1 MPGSHLEKNPNISEM
16 WQKLALSSSGPEG
29 SKGQALPLCIKRPR
43 SRQNSTITEGR
54 HRPVPSR
61 IIPIALS
68 FYAVVI
74 ARCAK
79 RAVAIQLDCFVASLI
94 AMTVYFHRA
103 IGIKS
108 LGGHP
113 QNDEMDAGSLPPFCR
128 PWSSSPNI
136 LASPAFGRNGAP
148 PSLESGFKH
157 SGDRVHG
164 LKSSEVDGSACS
176 ATSVLKVMDLKTA
189 LGLERG
195 SVG

>member
-1 MPGSHLEKNPNISEM
+1 MGRREAKGRRSRT
-16 WQKLALSSSGPEG
+16 AFSG
-29 SKGQALPLCIKRPR
+29 PR
-43 SRQNSTITEGR
+43 SRQDSTITEGR

-61 IIPIALS
+61 IKP
-68 FYAVVI
+68 
-74 ARCAK
+74 
-79 RAVAIQLDCFVASLI
+79 
-94 AMTVYFHRA
+94 
-103 IGIKS
+103 

-113 QNDEMDAGSLPPFCR
+113 QNDEMDAGSLPPFRR

-136 LASPAFGRNGAP
+136 LASPAFGRNDAL